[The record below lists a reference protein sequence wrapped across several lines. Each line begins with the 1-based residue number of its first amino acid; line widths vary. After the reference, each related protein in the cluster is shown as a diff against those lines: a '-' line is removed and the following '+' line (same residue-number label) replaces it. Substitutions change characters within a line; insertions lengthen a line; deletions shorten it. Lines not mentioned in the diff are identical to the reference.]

1 MALCLCPAGI
11 PGRGPKAAN
20 PESRNERRACIWIPG
35 PALTRRPGMTAKCR
49 DLSRHARA
57 THINVMAGLD
67 PAISVFL
74 TSCLLRG
81 GEDVDARNKCGHD
94 GCFCCAH
101 PNEMAGTSPAMTS
114 WISFE

>member
-1 MALCLCPAGI
+1 MSRRHSGA
-11 PGRGPKAAN
+11 RPKAAN
-20 PESRNERRACIWIPG
+20 PESRNKRRVCIWIPG

-101 PNEMAGTSPAMTS
+101 LNEMAGTSPAMTS

>member
-1 MALCLCPAGI
+1 MQCRISGARPN
-11 PGRGPKAAN
+11 AAN

-49 DLSRHARA
+49 DLSRHARPFFRA
-57 THINVMAGLD
+57 TPINVMAGLV
-67 PAISVFL
+67 PAIPVFL

-94 GCFCCAH
+94 EAVLF
-101 PNEMAGTSPAMTS
+101 NVMAGLVPA
-114 WISFE
+114 IHVFIDAL